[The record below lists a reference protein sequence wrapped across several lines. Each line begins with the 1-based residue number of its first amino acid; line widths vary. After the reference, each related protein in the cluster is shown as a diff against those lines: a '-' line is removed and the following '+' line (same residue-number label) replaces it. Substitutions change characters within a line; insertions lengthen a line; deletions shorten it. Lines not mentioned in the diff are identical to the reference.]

1 MVGIVIVSHSNNLA
15 NGVKEVASQM
25 ASEVKIEVAG
35 GTSDGRLGTDIERIK
50 DAIKNAYSDDGV
62 IILFDLGSSMM
73 NTEMA
78 IEFLDEHMR
87 RNIRMLDAPLVEGA
101 VVAAVDASI
110 GKSLAEISAELNKM
124 KINKM
129 N

>member
-35 GTSDGRLGTDIERIK
+35 GTSDGRLGTDIEKIK

-110 GKSLAEISAELNKM
+110 GKSLAEICAELNKM

>member
-1 MVGIVIVSHSNNLA
+1 MVGIVIVSHSSNLA
-15 NGVKEVASQM
+15 DGVKEVASQM

-35 GTSDGRLGTDIERIK
+35 GTSDGRLGTDIDKIK
-50 DAIKNAYSDDGV
+50 DAIKNVYSDDGV

>member
-1 MVGIVIVSHSNNLA
+1 MVGVVIVSHSNKLA
-15 NGVKEVASQM
+15 EGVKEVASQM
-25 ASEVKIEVAG
+25 ASEVKIESAG
-35 GTSDGRLGTDIERIK
+35 GTCDGRLGTDIEKIK
-50 DAIKNAYSDDGV
+50 NAIKNVYSDDGV

-87 RNIRMLDAPLVEGA
+87 KNIRIMDAPLVEGA
-101 VVAAVDASI
+101 GVASVDSSI
-110 GKSLAEISAELNKM
+110 GKSLEEIVTELNKM

-129 N
+129 S

>member
-1 MVGIVIVSHSNNLA
+1 MVGVVIVSHSNKLA
-15 NGVKEVASQM
+15 EGVKEVASQM
-25 ASEVKIEVAG
+25 ASEVKIESAG
-35 GTSDGRLGTDIERIK
+35 GTCDGRLGTDIEKIK
-50 DAIKNAYSDDGV
+50 NAIKNVYSDDGV

-87 RNIRMLDAPLVEGA
+87 KNIRIMDAPLVEGA
-101 VVAAVDASI
+101 VVAAVDSSI
-110 GKSLAEISAELNKM
+110 GKSLEEIVTELNKM

-129 N
+129 S

>member
-1 MVGIVIVSHSNNLA
+1 MVGVVIVSHSNKLA
-15 NGVKEVASQM
+15 EGVKEVASQM
-25 ASEVKIEVAG
+25 ASEVKIESAG
-35 GTSDGRLGTDIERIK
+35 GTCDGRLGTDIEKIK
-50 DAIKNAYSDDGV
+50 NAIKNVYSDDGV

-87 RNIRMLDAPLVEGA
+87 KNIRIMDAPLVEGA
-101 VVAAVDASI
+101 VVASVDSSI
-110 GKSLAEISAELNKM
+110 GKSLEEIVTELNKM

-129 N
+129 I

>member
-1 MVGIVIVSHSNNLA
+1 MVGVVIVSHSNKLA
-15 NGVKEVASQM
+15 EGVKEVASQM
-25 ASEVKIEVAG
+25 ASEVKIESAG
-35 GTSDGRLGTDIERIK
+35 GTCDGRLGTDIEKIK
-50 DAIKNAYSDDGV
+50 NAIKNVYSDDGV

-87 RNIRMLDAPLVEGA
+87 KNIRIMDAPLVEGA
-101 VVAAVDASI
+101 VVASVDSSI
-110 GKSLAEISAELNKM
+110 GKSLEEIVTELNKM

-129 N
+129 S

>member
-1 MVGIVIVSHSNNLA
+1 MVGVVIVSHSKNLA
-15 NGVKEVASQM
+15 DGVKEVASQM
-25 ASEVKIEVAG
+25 ASEVKVETAG
-35 GTSDGRLGTDIERIK
+35 GTSDGRLGTDIEKIK
-50 DAIKNAYSDDGV
+50 TAIMNAYSDDGV
-62 IILFDLGSSMM
+62 VILFDLGSSMM

-78 IEFLDEHMR
+78 IEFLDEHKR

>member
-1 MVGIVIVSHSNNLA
+1 MVGIVIVSHSIKLA
-15 NGVKEVASQM
+15 EGVKEVASQM
-25 ASEVKIEVAG
+25 ASEVKIESAG
-35 GTSDGRLGTDIERIK
+35 GTCDGRLGTDIEKIK
-50 DAIKNAYSDDGV
+50 NAIKNVYSDDGV

-87 RNIRMLDAPLVEGA
+87 KNIRIMDAPLVEGA
-101 VVAAVDASI
+101 VVASVDSSI
-110 GKSLAEISAELNKM
+110 GKSLEEIVTELNKM

-129 N
+129 S

>member
-1 MVGIVIVSHSNNLA
+1 MVGIVIVSHSRSLA
-15 NGVKEVASQM
+15 DGVKEVASQM
-25 ASEVKIEVAG
+25 ATGVNIQVAG
-35 GTSDGRLGTDIERIK
+35 GTVDGRLGTDIEKIK
-50 DAIKNAYSDDGV
+50 DAISRAYSNDGV

-78 IEFLDEHMR
+78 IEFLRENMR
-87 RNIRMLDAPLVEGA
+87 NNIIMLDAPLVEGA

-110 GKSLAEISAELNKM
+110 GRSLAEIVADLNKM
-124 KINKM
+124 KINKI